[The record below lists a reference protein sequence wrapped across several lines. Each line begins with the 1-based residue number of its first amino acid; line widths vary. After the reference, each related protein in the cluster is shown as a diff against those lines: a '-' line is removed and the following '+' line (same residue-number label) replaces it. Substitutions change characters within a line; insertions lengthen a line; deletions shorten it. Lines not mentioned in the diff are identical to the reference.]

1 VADTRDGN
9 GRRPSDGA
17 RGGIGRAGAARDGQ
31 DARGHRSGA
40 QRTGDQRSGQ
50 QRSGQQRSGEQ
61 RSGEQRSGEQRS
73 GEQRSGEQRR
83 APRPPEPDLPEDID
97 VKLLDGG
104 VRSDL
109 LSLDK
114 SNAEAVARH
123 LVMAGL
129 LVDEDPQ
136 RALAHARAARARAG
150 RVAVVREATGI
161 AAYHA
166 GEWAEAIAEL
176 RAARRMA
183 GGPGLVAVLADCE
196 RALGR
201 PERALEL
208 ARSPEGRSLTGE
220 AAEELRIVAAGAR
233 RDLGQLDAAVV
244 MLQTR
249 DLDPART
256 GTAAARYFYAYA
268 DALLAAGRA
277 EDALR
282 WFLAAASADED
293 GETDAEER
301 VMELGGAAMDRDVEI
316 TVTDEGTQ

>member
-1 VADTRDGN
+1 MADARDGN

-31 DARGHRSGA
+31 DARGHRSGV

-50 QRSGQQRSGEQ
+50 
-61 RSGEQRSGEQRS
+61 
-73 GEQRSGEQRR
+73 QRSGEQRR

-268 DALLAAGRA
+268 DALLATGRA

-301 VMELGGAAMDRDVEI
+301 VMELGGSAMDHDVEVA
-316 TVTDEGTQ
+316 VTDEGTQ

>member
-1 VADTRDGN
+1 
-9 GRRPSDGA
+9 
-17 RGGIGRAGAARDGQ
+17 
-31 DARGHRSGA
+31 
-40 QRTGDQRSGQ
+40 
-50 QRSGQQRSGEQ
+50 
-61 RSGEQRSGEQRS
+61 
-73 GEQRSGEQRR
+73 
-83 APRPPEPDLPEDID
+83 
-97 VKLLDGG
+97 

-201 PERALEL
+201 PERSLEL

-277 EDALR
+277 EDALS

-301 VMELGGAAMDRDVEI
+301 VMQLGGAAMDRDVEI

>member
-1 VADTRDGN
+1 VADARDGN

-31 DARGHRSGA
+31 DARGHRSGV

-50 QRSGQQRSGEQ
+50 
-61 RSGEQRSGEQRS
+61 
-73 GEQRSGEQRR
+73 QRSGEQRR

-268 DALLAAGRA
+268 DALLATGRA

-301 VMELGGAAMDRDVEI
+301 VMELGGAAINRDVEV